1 MGNISPVI
9 NKDQENNFSLGAYAF
24 FNAVSS
30 PIIYK
35 TVLWLEIFIFQP
47 DILDDMRKFLPRH
60 HKELM
65 HSETDYRIIMKGNQG
80 WCRLQPSTYG
90 NGQFIQPDSKV
101 SDKVIE
107 R

>member
-9 NKDQENNFSLGAYAF
+9 NKDQKNNFSLGAYAF

-65 HSETDYRIIMKGNQG
+65 HSETDYRIIMNGDHR
-80 WCRLQPSTYG
+80 WCQQPYYSYG
-90 NGQFIQPDSKV
+90 RGQVIQPDTKV
-101 SDKVIE
+101 LDKVNKM
-107 R
+107 